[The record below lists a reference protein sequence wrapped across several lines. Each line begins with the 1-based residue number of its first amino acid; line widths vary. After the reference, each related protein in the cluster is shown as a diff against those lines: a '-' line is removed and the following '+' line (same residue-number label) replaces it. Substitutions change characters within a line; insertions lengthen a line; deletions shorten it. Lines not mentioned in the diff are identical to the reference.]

1 MRVIDGA
8 QPDGLLLTIPEA
20 ARTLRLGLSTVKLM
34 VRRGELP
41 VVRCGRAVRVPR
53 VALEEWVANRTE
65 WPDWPI
71 RNGFWV
77 A

>member
-1 MRVIDGA
+1 MGVVEGGRSE
-8 QPDGLLLTIPEA
+8 GLLLTIPEA
-20 ARTLRLGLSTVKLM
+20 AEALRLGVSTVKLM

-53 VALEEWVANRTE
+53 TALREWVAQRTE
-65 WPDWPI
+65 RSDWPAG
-71 RNGFWV
+71 NGFWV

>member
-1 MRVIDGA
+1 MHAIEGGR
-8 QPDGLLLTIPEA
+8 QDGLLLTIPEVA
-20 ARTLRLGLSTVKLM
+20 ETLRLGVSTVKLM

-53 VALEEWVANRTE
+53 SALQEWVAHRTE
-65 WPDWPI
+65 RPDWSTSPWF
-71 RNGFWV
+71 RV